1 MKFKTIVIP
10 TLLIA
15 VGVSLAYFVPR
26 STANDITESVL
37 TPSNIGTTVRYTEDR
52 FALAPLTWQTIVNNS
67 FSMPNSDRTYSS
79 YGQPSV
85 NSNGMV
91 VFRAR
96 STGSGQRMTGIY
108 SRQFPKG
115 PVREVADLST
125 FVPYPNNL
133 ETMFQEF
140 SAIPRIAANSDYI
153 ATRGNHKPVYKYLLP
168 DGTETRTG
176 TTGIY
181 VQFNG
186 GLLFNGTSKIGLAPG
201 FENHAVPNTDPLVAF
216 DVYPGAPAITDNG
229 TIAFKGNFT
238 IDGVGKTGI
247 FYRELISAPG
257 GGKTSVEMV
266 ASSDTEIPNA
276 PPSYRL
282 MSFGSTAPPSVS
294 GDQLVFVGLDN
305 EENPNYGGIYLAPI
319 SPSPKLRTLVG
330 VGEPLP
336 GTKFDALTRI
346 GEGLAFDGRYVA
358 FWGAWSYE
366 MKTVRLFCPEDG
378 NADII
383 AYCNGVDPNSI
394 FDAESGR
401 WYQDKQ
407 VNVDQGIFIF
417 DIYANH
423 AYLVSHTNGDF
434 NDFMFWGY
442 SGRPPGVGSETEEV
456 AEEDGEEPP
465 RWRSAAFIAASDGM
479 VVFKARTGAQT
490 PQGEYISPIDGI
502 YMRNAL
508 APSPIQVLVETGM
521 NSDVLDP
528 SIPGG
533 VLPIIGV
540 GIERDGF
547 RGNKLAITAS
557 MADSENGWGGIYMT
571 NINRGPAVGLFDVK
585 TAR

>member
-1 MKFKTIVIP
+1 MKFKTILVP

-26 STANDITESVL
+26 SAANNDKGSIAAAK
-37 TPSNIGTTVRYTEDR
+37 IGETSAFSASTR
-52 FALAPLTWQTIVNNS
+52 FSLAPLTWQTIVNNS
-67 FSMPNSDRTYSS
+67 FSMPNSDKTYSS

-85 NSNGMV
+85 NSNGLV

-115 PVREVADLST
+115 QIREVADLT
-125 FVPYPNNL
+125 TLVPYPNNL
-133 ETMFQEF
+133 GTTFQEF
-140 SAIPRIAANSDYI
+140 SAIPRIAENSDYI
-153 ATRGNHKPVYKYLLP
+153 ATRGNHQPVYKYLLP

-201 FENHAVPNTDPLVAF
+201 FANHAVPNLDQLTAF

-229 TIAFKGNFT
+229 TIVFKGNYAV
-238 IDGVGKTGI
+238 DSVGKTGI
-247 FYRELISAPG
+247 FYRELISTPS
-257 GGKTSVEMV
+257 GGKTAVEMV

-276 PPSYRL
+276 PPSFRK

-305 EENPNYGGIYLAPI
+305 EEYPNFGGIYLAPI
-319 SPSPKLRTLVG
+319 RPNPELRTLVSINS
-330 VGEPLP
+330 PLP
-336 GTKFDALTRI
+336 GVKIDAITRL

-358 FWGAWSYE
+358 FWGAWGNE
-366 MKTVRLFCPEDG
+366 TKTVRLFCPEDG
-378 NADII
+378 NRDII

-394 FDAESGR
+394 FDVESGR

-407 VNVDQGIFIF
+407 VNVDQGIFIY
-417 DIYANH
+417 DMYADY
-423 AYLVSHTNGDF
+423 AYLVAQTKSDF
-434 NDFMFWGY
+434 DDFLFWGY
-442 SGRPPGVGSETEEV
+442 SGRPPGVGTLNE
-456 AEEDGEEPP
+456 EEDGEEPP
-465 RWRSAAFIAASDGM
+465 RWRSAAFIAASDGV
-479 VVFKARTGAQT
+479 VVFKARTGDQSPT
-490 PQGEYISPIDGI
+490 GEYISPIDGI
-502 YMRNAL
+502 YMKNAI
-508 APSPIQVLVETGM
+508 ARSPIQVLVETGM

-557 MADSENGWGGIYMT
+557 MADSENGWGGIYFT
-571 NINRGPAVGLFDVK
+571 NISRNPTAEVIK
-585 TAR
+585 TNSR